1 MGTYTKA
8 QLTEQLERIQA
19 ATDACRNAIITM
31 GVNVPND
38 AKLADLA
45 TYAALIQCS
54 HPDIPCYYIGNSD
67 IPLST
72 RKNVYFDTGLYG
84 GSNITFDAVFS
95 KSVAYNDGMLFGADD
110 STSTSFFFIPLYSK
124 SYKYWFCNRIAGRN
138 TLTSGSSSG
147 LEDTFIH
154 YSSNTNLEGSDVYG
168 IVMNGVHDTYNTINS
183 SSKHTSNTIYLFARN
198 KGASGVDCKS
208 PSGSK
213 LRYISFYDNG
223 NLVRFY
229 IPVLHYVNDTYTPCL
244 YDMVNKTYN
253 YNLGTDTPSYSAMN
267 AYLLTDIHYTSN
279 KTDMTLGFA
288 TNYNSDYYMRF
299 DAAYTT
305 STESIAD
312 NSSKMLLGNRVSSS
326 IVYGL
331 YSSVYSSGQKAAV
344 LYPSSKSILSST
356 ISANTRYTL
365 SAYIGYGDAALIL
378 NNTKTTGY
386 NSPSSSGYGLQM
398 YILGNGTVYA
408 NTKLEYGVISDRY
421 RINSLHAI
429 PIIDNSTNT
438 VSFYDLDA
446 QTSYTYNGD
455 SSQLGYDLLV

>member
-1 MGTYTKA
+1 MGTYTKT

-19 ATDACRNAIITM
+19 ATAACRNAVITM

-54 HPDIPCYYIGNSD
+54 HPDIPCYYISNSD
-67 IPLST
+67 IVFST
-72 RKNVYFDTGLYG
+72 RKDVYFDTGLYG
-84 GSNITFDAVFS
+84 GTNITFDAVFS

-110 STSTSFFFIPLYSK
+110 STTTSFFFIPLYNT

-138 TLTSGSSSG
+138 TQTSGSSTG
-147 LEDTFIH
+147 LADTFIH
-154 YSSNTNLEGSDVYG
+154 YSSNTNLEGSNVYG
-168 IVMNGVHDTYNTINS
+168 VVMDGVHDTFNTITS
-183 SSKHTSNTIYLFARN
+183 SSTHTTNTIYLFARN
-198 KGASGVDCKS
+198 KGTSGVDCKS

-229 IPVLHYVNDTYTPCL
+229 VPVLHYVNNTYTPCL

-288 TNYNSDYYMRF
+288 TNYTSSTYMRF
-299 DAAYTT
+299 DAGYTP
-305 STESIAD
+305 STESLVD
-312 NSSKMLLGNRVSSS
+312 SNSKMLLGNRASST
-326 IVYGL
+326 VFYGI
-331 YSSVYSSGQKAAV
+331 YSSVYSGGQKAAI
-344 LYPSSKSILSST
+344 LYPTSRNVVSST

-365 SAYIGYGDAALIL
+365 SAYAGSGAALYL
-378 NNTKTTGY
+378 NNTKTTGS
-386 NSPSSSGYGLQM
+386 NSPSTSGSGLQM
-398 YILGNGTVYA
+398 YILGNGLVYA

-429 PIIDNSTNT
+429 PIINNSTNT
-438 VSFYDLDA
+438 VSFYDLDT

-455 SSQLGYDLLV
+455 ASQLGYDLLV